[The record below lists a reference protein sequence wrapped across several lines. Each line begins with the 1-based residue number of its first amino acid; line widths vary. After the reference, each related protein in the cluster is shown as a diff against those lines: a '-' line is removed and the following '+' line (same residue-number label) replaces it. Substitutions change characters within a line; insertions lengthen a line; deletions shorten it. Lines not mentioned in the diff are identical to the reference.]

1 MTKAAEIRR
10 RQLHRNVGKAI
21 ADYTMIEDGDKIMAC
36 ISGGK
41 DSFVMLDT
49 LLHLQRVAPVKFEV
63 VAVNLDQKQ
72 PGFPAEI
79 LPEYFS
85 SLGIEYFV
93 IDKDTYSVVKQKIP
107 DGKTTC
113 SLCSRLRRGSLYG
126 FAEEIGAT
134 KMALGHHMDDI
145 VGTLFLNMFFQGQLK
160 AMPPKLL
167 SDDKRNIVIRPLAY
181 CREKDIERVAADLE
195 VPIIPCSLCGSQE
208 NLQRKKIKAM
218 MSDWEATNP
227 GCVERIF
234 HSIQNVSPS
243 QLADAS
249 LFDFASLAIDRSA
262 ARPEHQFGGI
272 EVSSCSTTKIDF
284 QTLNAS
290 SFVKIH
296 SESEASYETQ

>member
-1 MTKAAEIRR
+1 
-10 RQLHRNVGKAI
+10 
-21 ADYTMIEDGDKIMAC
+21 
-36 ISGGK
+36 
-41 DSFVMLDT
+41 MLDT
-49 LLHLQRVAPVKFEV
+49 LLYLQRVAPVKFEV

-72 PGFPAEI
+72 PGFPAEV
-79 LPEYFS
+79 LPEYFAS
-85 SLGIEYFV
+85 RGIEYFI

-107 DGKTTC
+107 EGKTTC

-181 CREKDIERVAADLE
+181 CRESDIERVAADLE
-195 VPIIPCSLCGSQE
+195 VPIIPCNLCGSQE
-208 NLQRKKIKAM
+208 NLQRKKIKSM
-218 MSDWEATNP
+218 MLDWEATNP

-243 QLADAS
+243 QLADAN
-249 LFDFASLAIDRSA
+249 LFDFVGLATDRSA
-262 ARPEHQFGGI
+262 PRPEHQFGGI
-272 EVSSCSTTKIDF
+272 EVSSCSTTTIDV
-284 QTLNAS
+284 QSLMAS
-290 SFVKIH
+290 KFVKLA
-296 SESEASYETQ
+296 SGSEAPFETQ

>member
-1 MTKAAEIRR
+1 
-10 RQLHRNVGKAI
+10 
-21 ADYTMIEDGDKIMAC
+21 MAC

-72 PGFPAEI
+72 PGFPAEV

-85 SLGIEYFV
+85 SRGIEYFV

-195 VPIIPCSLCGSQE
+195 VPIIPCNLCGSQE

-243 QLADAS
+243 QLADAN
-249 LFDFASLAIDRSA
+249 LFDFSNLAIDRSD
-262 ARPEHQFGGI
+262 ARPEYQFGGI